1 MSYKIKTIGTR
12 TWLGRFFGRAP
23 HATSPTQA
31 ELTRPTLRLRK
42 SKTVETVYT
51 QILIN
56 IPVACAWAWIG
67 VGWYSI

>member
-12 TWLGRFFGRAP
+12 AWLGRFFGRAP
-23 HATSPTQA
+23 YSSSPAQAKLTS
-31 ELTRPTLRLRK
+31 PTLRLRK

-56 IPVACAWAWIG
+56 IPVACAWA
-67 VGWYSI
+67 